1 MASPADR
8 FTRLEKIAVFL
19 IAMGEARSREI
30 LADFDLATIEQI
42 NDTIGFLGDITPQ
55 EKAAV
60 MIEFGDFFYNNKPLS
75 SKLYPPIKTESKPGV
90 SGKKASSTANAKG
103 KKQPSVV
110 QSKEEVSTSEQAATE
125 QAAAEALD
133 KLKAQAGSIDWSKA
147 GYDFGEGFKGSDER
161 GR

>member
-60 MIEFGDFFYNNKPLS
+60 MIELGDFFYNNKPLS
-75 SKLYPPIKTESKPGV
+75 SKLYLPMETKSKPGV
-90 SGKKASSTANAKG
+90 AGKKASSTAAAKG
-103 KKQPSVV
+103 KKQPSAVH
-110 QSKEEVSTSEQAATE
+110 SKEEVSTSEQAA
-125 QAAAEALD
+125 AEALD
-133 KLKAQAGSIDWSKA
+133 KLKVQAGSIDWSKA
-147 GYDFGEGFKGSDER
+147 GYDFGEGFKGSCER

>member
-19 IAMGEARSREI
+19 IAMGEERSREI

-55 EKAAV
+55 EKVAV
-60 MIEFGDFFYNNKPLS
+60 MIEFGDFFYKDKPLS
-75 SKLYPPIKTESKPGV
+75 SKLYPPIKTKSKPGV
-90 SGKKASSTANAKG
+90 AGQNASSTAAAKG
-103 KKQPSVV
+103 QKKPSTT
-110 QSKEEVSTSEQAATE
+110 QSKKEVSTSEQAA
-125 QAAAEALD
+125 ADALD

-147 GYDFGEGFKGSDER
+147 GYDFGEGFKGSGER